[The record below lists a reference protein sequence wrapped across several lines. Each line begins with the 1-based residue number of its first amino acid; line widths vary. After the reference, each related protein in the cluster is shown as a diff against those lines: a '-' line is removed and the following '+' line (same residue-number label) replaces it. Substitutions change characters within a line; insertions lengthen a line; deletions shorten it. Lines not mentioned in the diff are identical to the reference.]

1 MRILKTKLLFAL
13 ASEKDFLRKTEGY
26 EYKTYDFLYFRLSEF
41 EPGSVRD
48 AAIRLTRSGSL
59 DKIIRGNQSSFRLT
73 GLGREKLLDQ
83 LPIYRGQRRV
93 WDRIWRIV
101 IVKKLGNES
110 RQVGRSLGRLGYKRV
125 ARGVYVTPF
134 SVSSETKKLFL
145 ANKWQEKG
153 QIIESRKMVLGD
165 DLKMARQLWELDQ
178 TSAGYLEFINQ
189 ADRLLK
195 FSRRNII
202 LLQQSKGGFKGVF
215 DKYFYLLLN
224 DPGLPKKLLPPDWQA
239 DKAEE
244 LFSRL
249 VVMAKTAG
257 I

>member
-13 ASEKDFLRKTEGY
+13 ASEYDFLRKTEGY
-26 EYKTYDFLYFRLSEF
+26 EYKPYEFLYFRLSKF
-41 EPGSVRD
+41 EQGSVRD

-59 DKIIRGNQSSFRLT
+59 DKITRGNQSSFRLT
-73 GLGREKLLDQ
+73 GLGREKLLNQ
-83 LPIYRGQRRV
+83 LPVYRGQRKV

-101 IVKKLGNES
+101 IVEGMGSES
-110 RQVGRSLGRLGYKRV
+110 RQVGSSLGRLGYKRV

-134 SVSSETKKLFL
+134 SVSQETKSLFL
-145 ANKWQEKG
+145 AKKWQEKA
-153 QIIESRKMVLGD
+153 QIIESRKMILGD
-165 DLKMARQLWELDQ
+165 DLKMARQLWQLDQ
-178 TSAGYLEFINQ
+178 TGMGYLELINK

-195 FSRRNII
+195 LARQNIV
-202 LLQQSKGGFKGVF
+202 LLQQSKGGFKEVF
-215 DKYFYLLLN
+215 DRYFYLLLK
-224 DPGLPKKLLPPDWQA
+224 DPGLPRKLLPPDWQA
-239 DKAEE
+239 DKARE

>member
-26 EYKTYDFLYFRLSEF
+26 GYKTYGFLYFRLAEF
-41 EPGSVRD
+41 EQGSVRD
-48 AAIRLTRSGSL
+48 AVVHLSREGAL
-59 DKIIRGNQSSFRLT
+59 DKIVRDNKAKFRLT
-73 GLGREKLLDQ
+73 GLGRERLLDE
-83 LPIYRGQRRV
+83 LPLYKGQMKV

-101 IVKKLGNES
+101 IVEGVGKES
-110 RQVGRSLGRLGYKRV
+110 RQIGNSLGRLGYKRV

-134 SVSSETKKLFL
+134 SVSKETKELFL
-145 ANKWQEKG
+145 SNKWQGKG
-153 QIIESRKMVLGD
+153 QIIESRKMILGD
-165 DLKMARQLWELDQ
+165 DLKMARQLWKLDK
-178 TSAGYLEFINQ
+178 TSVGYLKFINK

-195 FSRRNII
+195 LSRQNIA
-202 LLQQSKGGFKGVF
+202 LLQQSKGGFKDVF
-215 DKYFYLLLN
+215 DGYFYLLLR

-239 DKAEE
+239 DRAKE

-249 VVMAKTAG
+249 MVMAKTAG